1 MKKIIF
7 ILMFCL
13 YAGIYI
19 SYINRPP
26 TELEIYCEHFYKNI
40 YNETIKEPLMLII
53 KGTCDG

>member
-1 MKKIIF
+1 
-7 ILMFCL
+7 MFCL